1 MSIDFKTHSADMT
14 CVSSM
19 EGVQSRSGIEA
30 DRQSGQE
37 VLKIC
42 VWTPIP
48 NHYQRAFVMALS
60 EQCDLRVIYF
70 ARVSPARIALGWDSQ
85 PSLSEN
91 EFSCS
96 TLDEALRCIPDWKNR
111 FHVVP
116 GYGGSFQRDLARH
129 LSAHGIP
136 WVDWSESSSPGFR
149 WYARLP
155 VKLWWTRMVSRFAIG
170 SLAIGSQAE
179 DDFAR
184 RGIKRS
190 NIAYLPYVCA
200 VSDESVEPDT
210 DTLQLKAGRQAFLF
224 LGMLTQ
230 RKGIDIL
237 LRAAQRVLPKFP
249 DWVLM
254 LVGNDTK
261 DRRYGRMA
269 ERLGMASQVIFL
281 GPVHPSRIRRIV
293 ASANVLVLPSRYD
306 GWGLAINEGVAG
318 GLAII
323 ASHRCGAARHLVIP
337 GHNGFRV
344 KGGSESELATALA
357 YYTASPDLARQHGIA
372 SRLLAH
378 DISPDLNARRM
389 LSAISFWMAARRNEV
404 AGR

>member
-1 MSIDFKTHSADMT
+1 MT
-14 CVSSM
+14 LNLTGAECI
-19 EGVQSRSGIEA
+19 EQRSGSEA
-30 DRQSGQE
+30 DQAAGQQA
-37 VLKIC
+37 LKLC
-42 VWTPIP
+42 LWTPIP
-48 NHYQRAFVMALS
+48 NHYQRAFVMALRK
-60 EQCDLRVIYF
+60 QCDLRVIYF
-70 ARVSPARIALGWDSQ
+70 ARVSPARIALGWDSR
-85 PSLSEN
+85 PSLSDN

-96 TLDEALRCIPDWKNR
+96 TLDEALRFVPDWKKR

-116 GYGGSFQRDLARH
+116 GYGASFQRDLARH
-129 LSAHGIP
+129 LRAHRIP

-155 VKLWWTRMVSRFAIG
+155 VKLWWTRMVSRSAIG
-170 SLAIGSQAE
+170 SFAIGSQAE

-190 NIAYLPYVCA
+190 KIAYLPYVCS
-200 VSDESVEPDT
+200 VSDEPIEPDS
-210 DTLQLKAGRQAFLF
+210 DTLRLRAGRQVFLF

-269 ERLGMASQVIFL
+269 ESLGMASQVIFR
-281 GPVHPSRIRRIV
+281 GSVHPNRIRSIV

-378 DISPDLNARRM
+378 DISPDLNAGRM
-389 LSAISFWMAARRNEV
+389 LSAISFWMAARRNE
-404 AGR
+404 AEGRQPCS